1 MLFASSER
9 RNSAFKDYQPSFMF
23 TPWLLFDAK
32 ATQSPFRGSIERFFY
47 LKSKQKEHFQSLFTS
62 KIESTGISSF
72 SASVPIFQEFLPN
85 IEATPKSNPQWVS
98 FLHESLGN
106 FSSDCETEEPLMS
119 QSYSQIDLRRNV
131 SGPSQLVFARP
142 SLIDKLSTEIPRIC
156 MHKMVEDELKARA
169 KSILKRGNEYAC
181 KYCGDV
187 FRTGCGLGG
196 HISKV
201 HQLLK
206 KKAITKSKGKC
217 RPAGTEPASPD
228 SNHSLSLEPFS

>member
-23 TPWLLFDAK
+23 TPWLLYDAK

-47 LKSKQKEHFQSLFTS
+47 LTSKQKEHFQSLFTS
-62 KIESTGISSF
+62 KIENTGISSF
-72 SASVPIFQEFLPN
+72 SASVPIFQESLPN
-85 IEATPKSNPQWVS
+85 IEATPKSNP
-98 FLHESLGN
+98 
-106 FSSDCETEEPLMS
+106 
-119 QSYSQIDLRRNV
+119 
-131 SGPSQLVFARP
+131 RP
-142 SLIDKLSTEIPRIC
+142 NLIDKLSTEIPRIC
-156 MHKMVEDELKARA
+156 MHKMFQDELKARA